1 MPEDKKTAPGK
12 AAPAKAAAG
21 DVSENSRLIAAIGYI
36 IAILVPLYVLL
47 TEKKDDKFL
56 AFHAWQSL
64 LFTVVVIVVE
74 VCLMVIITVA
84 AIATMGVGG
93 FLGSCLALIVW
104 VIIVVLALFLAYK
117 AYKGETYKLPV
128 LGGIAMRQAG
138 G

>member
-1 MPEDKKTAPGK
+1 MPEDKKAAPGK
-12 AAPAKAAAG
+12 AAAG
-21 DVSENSRLIAAIGYI
+21 GVSENSRLIAAVGYI
-36 IAILVPLYVLL
+36 IAVLVPFYVLL

-74 VCLMVIITVA
+74 VCLMVVITVLA
-84 AIATMGVGG
+84 FATMGIGG
-93 FLGSCLALIVW
+93 FFGMCLSLIVW
-104 VIIVVLALFLAYK
+104 IIIVVVALFCAYK
-117 AYKGETYKLPV
+117 AYKGEMYKLPV